1 MKTVPTSSS
10 ASPSRLPAGE
20 YEVFLSFRGPD
31 VRNNFADHLYT
42 SLSRAK
48 IRTFRDEEE
57 LRKGEGIAPSLVRAI
72 PESKIYI
79 PVLTQRY
86 ASSKWC
92 LQELAQMVE
101 CWKGNKGHLIL
112 PIFYFVD
119 PRDVRHQQGPY
130 QQAFEQHAQKHSPET
145 VKEWREALQ
154 EVGQMKGWHVTES
167 DSQGGIIEQ
176 ILSDVEFHLRSIYTL
191 VTDELVGINSHVE
204 GVMTLLNLASSEV
217 KVVGIHGMGG
227 LGKTTLAKAVYNK
240 IFTQFD
246 RCCFL
251 EDVRET
257 LTKSEG
263 ALSLQN
269 KLISSILR
277 EGSYQVNNVSEGINM
292 IKERVCKHK
301 VLVVIDD
308 IDDKFEF
315 DKILGNL
322 SDFSLDSRFMFTTRY
337 KRALDYF
344 RECKLYE
351 PGEMSRPLSLQ
362 LFSKHAFGMD
372 IPPKEDA
379 SISEE
384 FVKVAAGLPLAL
396 TVIGSLLFRR
406 GRKFWEEKLMELQ
419 GIPSTTENKVQER
432 LKISYNELTRNEKEI
447 FLDIACFFIGSHKNL
462 PYYMWSGC
470 DLYPESGIDTL
481 IQRSLIKLDVGN
493 HFWMHDHI
501 KDLGRAIV
509 KEEDIQHPYNRSRI
523 WSTDDALDM
532 FRNGKGSERVEAI
545 RVNLNSRDAHEKLL
559 TSKQF
564 KNLSGLRYLEVRY
577 GNVMGDFS
585 QVLPNLRCLRLPHCE
600 SIPTDIYTT
609 KLTVLDLEQCDVK
622 DNWRGWNRI
631 KAAAKL
637 KAVNL
642 TRCVELRRA
651 PDLSTCAGM
660 ELINFEECGRMEGQL
675 NIANFK
681 NLNMLR
687 LPWTKITGLIITGN
701 DIGRLQR
708 LEEMDLRFTPMT
720 ELPAGMDKLSS
731 LQSLLL
737 ESLYQG
743 YQLEIPRLPRSLKRL
758 AIASSNG
765 VPNLLELTALESL
778 SYLNGS
784 IPSIPRG
791 LQFVVSCD
799 ECQLIHEKYSGP
811 LSELPSLANLRNLT
825 QLTLMHIEAVE
836 IRGLGELRALVT
848 MEISDSPNLNN
859 LNGLENLLLLTTLSV
874 GSCAVLERLPSLAN
888 LMKLKDLEVYQCP
901 VLVEIQCLGDLGESL
916 SRLTIKDC
924 PSLANLHGLLQ
935 FLGALDDLTLEE
947 QSFCGKPCP
956 DLSGLLNLKRLRI
969 LFSPHWTEVT
979 GLERLVSLESLTMK
993 SCMSIRQLPDLSNL
1007 RNLNT
1012 LDLTNFASLTNVP
1025 TWIGRLESLRQLRVR
1040 HCWSIT
1046 ELPNLSGLKNLEELN
1061 LSYCTG
1067 LTEVKGIEGLE
1078 SLTKLILYDCKS
1090 IEELGN
1096 VSGLKKLRELDIEG
1110 CKRLTKVKGL
1120 EELDGLRDVDMEMRM
1135 SLKYLAKA
1143 AARYG
1148 KELASRFV
1156 VGFTGAADSSTS
1168 SSGSEFV
1175 EREPEHELEEER
1187 EPKWERKNLYYSPR
1201 YC

>member
-1 MKTVPTSSS
+1 MKSVLTSSS
-10 ASPSRLPAGE
+10 ASPSPFPAGE

-31 VRNNFADHLYT
+31 VRNTFADHLYT

-112 PIFYFVD
+112 PVFYFVD

-176 ILSDVEFHLRSIYTL
+176 ILSEVEFHLRSIYTL
-191 VTDELVGINSHVE
+191 VTDELVGIDSHVE

-227 LGKTTLAKAVYNK
+227 LGKTTIAKAVYNK

-277 EGSYQVNNVSEGINM
+277 KGSYQVNNVSEGINM

-308 IDDKFEF
+308 IDDKFKF

-337 KRALDYF
+337 KRTLDYF
-344 RECKLYE
+344 QECKLYE

-396 TVIGSLLFRR
+396 EVIGSLLFRR
-406 GRKFWEEKLMELQ
+406 GRKFWEEKLRELQ

-447 FLDIACFFIGSHKNL
+447 FLDIACFFIGSHQNL

-470 DLYPESGIDTL
+470 DFYPESGIDTL

-523 WSTDDALDM
+523 WSTDDALDL
-532 FRNGKGSERVEAI
+532 FRNGKGSERVEAL

-559 TSKQF
+559 KSKQF

-577 GNVMGDFS
+577 GNLMGDFS
-585 QVLPNLRCLRLPHCE
+585 QVLPNLRCLRLPHCK

-622 DNWRGWNRI
+622 DDWWGWDRI

-675 NIANFK
+675 HIANFK
-681 NLNMLR
+681 NLNTLR

-737 ESLYQG
+737 ESRHQG

-765 VPNLLELTALESL
+765 VPNLLELMALESL

-784 IPSIPRG
+784 IPSIPSR
-791 LQFVVSCD
+791 LQFVLSF
-799 ECQLIHEKYSGP
+799 EESKLIHEKYSGP

-825 QLTLMHIEAVE
+825 QLTLMHIGVVE
-836 IRGLGELRALVT
+836 IRGIGELRALES

-874 GSCAVLERLPSLAN
+874 GSCAALERLPSLAN

-901 VLVEIQCLGDLGESL
+901 VLVEIKCLGDLGKSL

-924 PSLANLHGLLQ
+924 PSLADLQGILQLL
-935 FLGALDDLTLEE
+935 GGLDDLTLEE
-947 QSFCGKPCP
+947 QSFGEKPSL
-956 DLSGLLNLKRLRI
+956 DLSGLINLKRLSI
-969 LFSPHWTEVT
+969 LYCPYWTEVT
-979 GLERLVSLESLTMK
+979 GLERLVSLESLTMR
-993 SCMSIRQLPDLSNL
+993 SCSSIRQLPDLSNL

-1012 LDLTNFASLTNVP
+1012 LDLTDCQSLTNLP
-1025 TWIGRLESLRQLRVR
+1025 TGIGRLESLRQLRVR
-1040 HCWSIT
+1040 DCWSIT
-1046 ELPNLSGLKNLEELN
+1046 ELPDLSGLKNLEELN
-1061 LSYCTG
+1061 LSYCTR
-1067 LTEVKGIEGLE
+1067 LTEVRGIEGLE
-1078 SLTKLILYDCKS
+1078 SLTRLILYDCMS

-1096 VSGLKKLRELDIEG
+1096 VSGLKKLRELDIDG

-1120 EELDGLRDVDMEMRM
+1120 EELDGLRVVDMGIRM
-1135 SLKYLAKA
+1135 SLKLLVKL

-1156 VGFTGAADSSTS
+1156 VGFTGAADGSTS
-1168 SSGSEFV
+1168 SSGSQFV
-1175 EREPEHELEEER
+1175 ERELEQEREEER
-1187 EPKWERKNLYYSPR
+1187 ERKWERKNVYYPSR
-1201 YC
+1201 YW

>member
-600 SIPTDIYTT
+600 
-609 KLTVLDLEQCDVK
+609 
-622 DNWRGWNRI
+622 
-631 KAAAKL
+631 
-637 KAVNL
+637 
-642 TRCVELRRA
+642 
-651 PDLSTCAGM
+651 
-660 ELINFEECGRMEGQL
+660 
-675 NIANFK
+675 

>member
-1 MKTVPTSSS
+1 
-10 ASPSRLPAGE
+10 
-20 YEVFLSFRGPD
+20 
-31 VRNNFADHLYT
+31 
-42 SLSRAK
+42 
-48 IRTFRDEEE
+48 
-57 LRKGEGIAPSLVRAI
+57 
-72 PESKIYI
+72 
-79 PVLTQRY
+79 
-86 ASSKWC
+86 
-92 LQELAQMVE
+92 
-101 CWKGNKGHLIL
+101 
-112 PIFYFVD
+112 
-119 PRDVRHQQGPY
+119 
-130 QQAFEQHAQKHSPET
+130 
-145 VKEWREALQ
+145 
-154 EVGQMKGWHVTES
+154 
-167 DSQGGIIEQ
+167 
-176 ILSDVEFHLRSIYTL
+176 
-191 VTDELVGINSHVE
+191 
-204 GVMTLLNLASSEV
+204 
-217 KVVGIHGMGG
+217 
-227 LGKTTLAKAVYNK
+227 
-240 IFTQFD
+240 
-246 RCCFL
+246 
-251 EDVRET
+251 
-257 LTKSEG
+257 
-263 ALSLQN
+263 
-269 KLISSILR
+269 
-277 EGSYQVNNVSEGINM
+277 
-292 IKERVCKHK
+292 
-301 VLVVIDD
+301 
-308 IDDKFEF
+308 
-315 DKILGNL
+315 
-322 SDFSLDSRFMFTTRY
+322 
-337 KRALDYF
+337 
-344 RECKLYE
+344 
-351 PGEMSRPLSLQ
+351 
-362 LFSKHAFGMD
+362 MD

-687 LPWTKITGLIITGN
+687 LPWTKIK
-701 DIGRLQR
+701 
-708 LEEMDLRFTPMT
+708 
-720 ELPAGMDKLSS
+720 LPAGMDKLSS

>member
-687 LPWTKITGLIITGN
+687 LPWTKIK
-701 DIGRLQR
+701 
-708 LEEMDLRFTPMT
+708 
-720 ELPAGMDKLSS
+720 LPAGMDKLSS

-888 LMKLKDLEVYQCP
+888 
-901 VLVEIQCLGDLGESL
+901 
-916 SRLTIKDC
+916 
-924 PSLANLHGLLQ
+924 
-935 FLGALDDLTLEE
+935 
-947 QSFCGKPCP
+947 
-956 DLSGLLNLKRLRI
+956 
-969 LFSPHWTEVT
+969 
-979 GLERLVSLESLTMK
+979 LVSLESLTMK